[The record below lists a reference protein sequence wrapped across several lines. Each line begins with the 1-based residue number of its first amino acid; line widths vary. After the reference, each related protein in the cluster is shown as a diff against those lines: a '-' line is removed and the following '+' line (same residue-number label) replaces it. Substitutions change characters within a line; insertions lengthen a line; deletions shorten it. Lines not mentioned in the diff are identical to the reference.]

1 MLLSEISAEHH
12 DLLLHNDVRWLSK
25 GKALERFCDL
35 RGEITAFLG
44 SSKHKKSETHLNRML
59 DDNFIGDVCFLSDIF
74 KHLNDL
80 NVGLQGR
87 DKTVIELVEQMRAFQ
102 VKLDLFG
109 TDLSTGR
116 MLHFPTLCKC
126 ISSPA
131 RITAVMT
138 DFVARLKENFADRL
152 DGLALP
158 TEVMC
163 FARDPFTVAIE
174 GALSAKA
181 KELAVPIDEG
191 KFILELVDMRSSLTM
206 AQELRTNGPARF
218 WADVNPHHF
227 PNDKR
232 AAVHVLSMFG
242 STYTCESCFSH
253 INSIKSGSRCS
264 LSDSTLHE
272 CLRIALT
279 SYEPRITALIQNK
292 ICHFSH

>member
-1 MLLSEISAEHH
+1 
-12 DLLLHNDVRWLSK
+12 
-25 GKALERFCDL
+25 
-35 RGEITAFLG
+35 
-44 SSKHKKSETHLNRML
+44 
-59 DDNFIGDVCFLSDIF
+59 
-74 KHLNDL
+74 
-80 NVGLQGR
+80 
-87 DKTVIELVEQMRAFQ
+87 
-102 VKLDLFG
+102 
-109 TDLSTGR
+109 
-116 MLHFPTLCKC
+116 
-126 ISSPA
+126 
-131 RITAVMT
+131 MT

-163 FARDPFTVAIE
+163 FARDLFTVAIE

-181 KELAVPIDEG
+181 KEVAVPIDEG

-242 STYTCESCFSH
+242 STYTCESSFSH
-253 INSIKSGSRCS
+253 MNSIKSSSRCS

-279 SYEPRITALIQNK
+279 SYETRITALIQNK
-292 ICHFSH
+292 RCHFSH

>member
-1 MLLSEISAEHH
+1 MLVTDGAPSMTGKVNGLASRWSAVAPQMISPYCIVHQTVLCAKLSGELKSTMDSVMATINFIRSTSSLQHRLFRMLLSEMSAEHH

-116 MLHFPTLCKC
+116 MLQFSDALQMHLIPGTHYRCNDGFRCEVKRKLC
-126 ISSPA
+126 
-131 RITAVMT
+131 
-138 DFVARLKENFADRL
+138 
-152 DGLALP
+152 
-158 TEVMC
+158 
-163 FARDPFTVAIE
+163 
-174 GALSAKA
+174 
-181 KELAVPIDEG
+181 
-191 KFILELVDMRSSLTM
+191 
-206 AQELRTNGPARF
+206 
-218 WADVNPHHF
+218 
-227 PNDKR
+227 
-232 AAVHVLSMFG
+232 
-242 STYTCESCFSH
+242 
-253 INSIKSGSRCS
+253 
-264 LSDSTLHE
+264 
-272 CLRIALT
+272 
-279 SYEPRITALIQNK
+279 
-292 ICHFSH
+292 